1 MSFYC
6 SACVS
11 ERMQED
17 GIFEVCKNCGGT
29 CVPSDGVIPSNITVA
44 VKEKKITVSNSFL
57 GLIFHPAQTA
67 KNIVGNLSLSFL
79 LTRLLPIY
87 VISVLLEAALLS
99 ASIPRMLIFQISI
112 LILFVIVI
120 EAICRMASVGEERIR
135 GAEYILE
142 MLAGAMY
149 VFTILNVCGILLSFI
164 PSAFVREPL
173 SIGVELWCYCLW
185 AFFVSEI
192 YGVDFKTGLLLSFVA
207 FLIAVFIGP
216 FGMRMI

>member
-1 MSFYC
+1 
-6 SACVS
+6 
-11 ERMQED
+11 MQED

-29 CVPSDGVIPSNITVA
+29 CVPSNGVIPSNITVA
-44 VKEKKITVSNSFL
+44 VKEKKLTVSNSFL

-87 VISVLLEAALLS
+87 VISILLGAAPDFTDFF
-99 ASIPRMLIFQISI
+99 ASIPRMLISQIMT
-112 LILFVIVI
+112 LIFFVIVI
-120 EAICRMASVGEERIR
+120 EIGCRMLSVGTDRIK
-135 GAEYILE
+135 GLDYVLE

-149 VFTILNVCGILLSFI
+149 VFTFLNVCRVLLGFI
-164 PSAFVREPL
+164 PSDVVRRLL
-173 SIGVELWCYCLW
+173 SVGVTLSGLGFC

-192 YGVDFKTGLLLSFVA
+192 YGLYFKTGFLLSLVA
-207 FLIAVFIGP
+207 FLIAGLIGP